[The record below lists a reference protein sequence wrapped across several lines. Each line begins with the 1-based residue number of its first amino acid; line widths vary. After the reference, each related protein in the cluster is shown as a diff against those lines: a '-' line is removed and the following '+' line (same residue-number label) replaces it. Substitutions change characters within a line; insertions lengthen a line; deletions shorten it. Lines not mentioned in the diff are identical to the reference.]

1 MYRTNTS
8 DVKGVYYR
16 KTRRKWIAQIMFRN
30 KCYYLGGYDTIEDAA
45 RARREA
51 EKQFLG
57 TGFLKLRQKQIEAA
71 LYNTINIR
79 K

>member
-1 MYRTNTS
+1 
-8 DVKGVYYR
+8 
-16 KTRRKWIAQIMFRN
+16 MFRN